1 MSYSRP
7 FEFDCSIVKLKRE
20 ILKYIPVLDVRH
32 VKILDHKSTVLD
44 DFNFS
49 SSDSMI

>member
-1 MSYSRP
+1 
-7 FEFDCSIVKLKRE
+7 
-20 ILKYIPVLDVRH
+20 LDVRH
-32 VKILDHKSTVLD
+32 VKILDHKNTVLD